1 MPTHVTQKTIND
13 IGNSFASYVDFF
25 LKKLNQYL
33 KKEPL
38 YLKGSFAIYGAE
50 GSRTPVQMPC
60 YISVYNHR
68 DCLNLTS

>member
-1 MPTHVTQKTIND
+1 MISGT
-13 IGNSFASYVDFF
+13 SFLRTLIFRLTDP
-25 LKKLNQYL
+25 KPDPKN
-33 KKEPL
+33 KEPL